1 MLSQQNKEVQYLMK
15 LKIFTDGGSR
25 GNPGEAAVGCV
36 ILNDEDGTRLAELSE
51 RIGIATNN
59 VAEYM
64 AVVTALKWV
73 KREVGN
79 ASIEFVV
86 DSELIGKQLRGEY
99 KVKDSNLKT
108 IYLEAKE
115 LISAVGGVSNFT
127 IVRREKNTE
136 ADALVNKA
144 LDA

>member
-1 MLSQQNKEVQYLMK
+1 MK